1 MIFKRKISY
10 GGNMSL
16 WEIISVGNRCDGNIS
31 GGILSSVK
39 YRVGNSRGGKLFF
52 EKLSVGKLL
61 SGKSLSLKLSCGKLS
76 LGKCSVGSC
85 RGGKLSCGKLS
96 WIRLLCFG
104 HFSHPP
110 DLIRTLLATVKSLNI
125 CCDFC
130 ATEAYSREENFSIY
144 LLPCLF
150 APRLLDVQ
158 GFSDPPYYLDPPLFI
173 RHCRVHWLC
182 LCLKWF
188 NLLIAYL

>member
-96 WIRLLCFG
+96 WILSNLVYKLRALTFLYENF
-104 HFSHPP
+104 
-110 DLIRTLLATVKSLNI
+110 LSLNCGYHI
-125 CCDFC
+125 GGAFC
-130 ATEAYSREENFSIY
+130 VSMQLEYAI
-144 LLPCLF
+144 
-150 APRLLDVQ
+150 
-158 GFSDPPYYLDPPLFI
+158 
-173 RHCRVHWLC
+173 
-182 LCLKWF
+182 
-188 NLLIAYL
+188 

>member
-76 LGKCSVGSC
+76 LGKCSVWNCCGE
-85 RGGKLSCGKLS
+85 KLLLGKLS

-104 HFSHPP
+104 NFSHPP
-110 DLIRTLLATVKSLNI
+110 DLIRNLLATVKSLDI
-125 CCDFC
+125 CYDFC
-130 ATEAYSREENFSIY
+130 ATEAYSREEDFSIY
-144 LLPCLF
+144 LLLCLF
-150 APRLLDVQ
+150 GPRLLDVQ
-158 GFSDPPYYLDPPLFI
+158 GFSDPPYYLDPPP
-173 RHCRVHWLC
+173 V
-182 LCLKWF
+182 
-188 NLLIAYL
+188 Y